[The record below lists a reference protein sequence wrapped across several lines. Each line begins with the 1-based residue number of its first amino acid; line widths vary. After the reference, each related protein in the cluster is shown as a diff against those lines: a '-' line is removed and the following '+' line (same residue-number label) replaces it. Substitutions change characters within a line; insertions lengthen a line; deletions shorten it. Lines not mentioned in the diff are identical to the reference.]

1 MINQVKRTA
10 ISLCASLLILQ
21 LLYPIAPV
29 IAHSKTENSTVE
41 PQTDAVGPDVF
52 DSLET
57 LEEGIELSTTSSLE
71 ETVEIHENSEVTDDL
86 PIDQFPDLN
95 ELNDG
100 TVIEDEGQVIE
111 AYNTGPN
118 LFLNPGFNY
127 NRITSGGTITNW
139 ELIGTSTS
147 IGTLNRNV
155 TFNGIA
161 TGSSTWISTSDSGF
175 SVGSNSLELGTFNVG
190 NTPNTARV
198 AILSQTVSTVP
209 GRTYQVSASNGRV
222 GSVSGTFTMVAY
234 NGNSVVSGSVGL
246 LNSAAFSV
254 TTNTLTTKSMQFI
267 ATGTQTTISFRQNLP
282 SLTGGRGSFQHQMRR
297 PNVAAVNRN
306 LSLQASP
313 VEGGSPSAN
322 TTSVT
327 PGTSTTITANPN
339 NGYRFVRWESVSG
352 DGVITDPNSES
363 TTFTMGNSD
372 ATVRAIY
379 EQLPRTL
386 TLEAS
391 PPEGGS
397 PTSGVNILTQG
408 QTTTLSANTNSGYQF
423 GHWEIVSGAGA
434 QIEDLTEPE
443 TAFTMGNE
451 DTVVR
456 AIYEANQSGE
466 VHVHHVDLDGHEL
479 VDSEVLEGTLGTDY
493 ETFPQEIE
501 HYQLVD
507 DPDNA
512 NGVFTEDLIVVT
524 YVYKATNVLPVDP
537 LDPETEVD
545 PENKPE
551 LPDNQGLLSIDFASQ
566 FQFGTQ
572 AISAKEKTYYAQ
584 PQRLLNEDGTVNED
598 EERPNYIQISD
609 RRNENER
616 NGWQLAVTQAEQ
628 FSSETGKLLNQA
640 SLQLMNQELV
650 SAQNGE
656 APSLMMG
663 NPLTLIP
670 GNKRTLLR
678 AEGTEGQGTWIYRFG
693 DADSAGESVA
703 LNIPQ
708 GAAPDAETYTTRLLW
723 ELSIVP
729 GNNID

>member
-1 MINQVKRTA
+1 MINQVKRSA
-10 ISLCASLLILQ
+10 ILVSTTLLILQ
-21 LLYPIAPV
+21 LVFPITSV
-29 IAHSKTENSTVE
+29 IAQSEMEDSTVGS
-41 PQTDAVGPDVF
+41 QI
-52 DSLET
+52 ET
-57 LEEGIELSTTSSLE
+57 ISPHTADLPEKIEEDTELSTANYFE
-71 ETVEIHENSEVTDDL
+71 ETDEIHEEKEIFDVEEDL
-86 PIDQFPDLN
+86 TLDQDTKINESDEDLVFGKEEQN
-95 ELNDG
+95 
-100 TVIEDEGQVIE
+100 IE
-111 AYNTGPN
+111 AYNLGPN
-118 LFLNPGFNY
+118 LLLNPTFSY
-127 NRITSGGTITNW
+127 NRVTNGGTITNW
-139 ELIGTSTS
+139 QMSRSTTPVNVITRNITMDS
-147 IGTLNRNV
+147 TYNLNGN
-155 TFNGIA
+155 
-161 TGSSTWISTSDSGF
+161 TWISTTGSMFSLRSDSLAAGRLTIANQ
-175 SVGSNSLELGTFNVG
+175 SNTGTV
-190 NTPNTARV
+190 
-198 AILSQTVSTVP
+198 ILSQTISTIP
-209 GRTYQVSASNGRV
+209 GRTYQMSSQFATTDTSNDGPV
-222 GSVSGTFTMVAY
+222 TFTMLAY
-234 NGNSVVSGSVGL
+234 NGNNVVSGTGQLSRF
-246 LNSAAFSV
+246 AFNMTDNVYS
-254 TTNTLTTKSMQFI
+254 TRNMQFT
-267 ATGTQTTISFRQNLP
+267 ATGNQTTIVFHVAGGSRRKGWIRLP
-282 SLTGGRGSFQHQMRR
+282 Q
-297 PNVAAVNRN
+297 VAVVNRN
-306 LSLQASP
+306 LTLQASP
-313 VEGGSPSAN
+313 VEGGNPSAN

-397 PTSGVNILTQG
+397 PTSGVNSLTQG

-551 LPDNQGLLSIDFASQ
+551 LPDNQGLLSLDFASQ